1 MSKKKETLVSL
12 ELPSVLNLEINQE
25 SRFNP
30 EQCVTAWNLA
40 TRMLTAHH
48 TRISPV
54 EMTYLRSLAAA
65 LNYPHKNSTLSTREL
80 LKCLLDKKQQA
91 TMMKLLMLG
100 LCIGGRRIVAR
111 QNFIQELKNYFNLN
125 QDFYLQLT
133 YRIAETLD
141 HFIFDP
147 AAADPKD
154 RIRILG
160 LVSKMVFVDKKADP
174 REVKVFTTIA
184 REMKVEREDL
194 KKIGKFVGEDLI
206 EQFRGV
212 GSKETLLAL
221 TASCRIAV
229 ADEILEPDELR
240 LLSDL
245 KKILE
250 FKEWNFNLI
259 FLYLEL
265 ICGRCLAGKNK
276 KCRQRKTLP
285 QGLRQLAA

>member
-1 MSKKKETLVSL
+1 MKLKK
-12 ELPSVLNLEINQE
+12 VLDLDINQE
-25 SRFNP
+25 TRFNP
-30 EQCVTAWNLA
+30 KQCITAWNLV
-40 TRMLTAHH
+40 TRMLTVHH

-54 EMTYLRSLAAA
+54 EMIFLNSLAAA
-65 LNYPHKNSTLSTREL
+65 LKYPHKNSTLSTREL
-80 LKCLLDKKQQA
+80 LKCMLEEKQQA
-91 TMMKLLMLG
+91 TLMKLLTLG
-100 LCIGGRRIVAR
+100 LCMGGRRIVAR
-111 QNFIQELKNYFNLN
+111 QQFIQTIRNHLPL
-125 QDFYLQLT
+125 QDSFYLHLT

-141 HFIFDP
+141 HFIFNP
-147 AAADPKD
+147 AEADPKD

-174 REVKVFTTIA
+174 REVRVFTAIA
-184 REMKVEREDL
+184 KEMNVDRQEFA
-194 KKIGKFVGEDLI
+194 KIGDFVGEDI
-206 EQFRGV
+206 VEQFRGV

-276 KCRQRKTLP
+276 KCRQRKVLP
-285 QGLRQLAA
+285 EGIKKIAA